1 MSPHLNVLVRATLA
15 PVGRRQT
22 PWRARVEETDV
33 PTAHAHGNPKRSW
46 HVMLQLVQSSWT
58 VSCRLLDSTS
68 QAARAACYGAVRVSR
83 VAALA
88 RKQSVHCTLYTP
100 HSTLYTLD
108 LTPDTL
114 HSTLCTLHSA
124 LYTLHSTLYTL
135 HSTLYTPHFTLFTL
149 HLTPYTL
156 HFKLRTLHFIYTL
169 YTLYIHFTLY
179 TLHLPSFLVASLRGR
194 RSTCWFCNLPLGSAR
209 PTTFHICH

>member
-58 VSCRLLDSTS
+58 LSCRLLDSTS

-124 LYTLHSTLYTL
+124 LYTLHFTLCTLHFILHTLHFSLYISHLTPYTLNSALYTLYTLYTHFIYTL
-135 HSTLYTPHFTLFTL
+135 HSTLYTC
-149 HLTPYTL
+149 
-156 HFKLRTLHFIYTL
+156 LRF
-169 YTLYIHFTLY
+169 
-179 TLHLPSFLVASLRGR
+179 
-194 RSTCWFCNLPLGSAR
+194 
-209 PTTFHICH
+209 